1 MNGHTLT
8 LNAYY
13 PDFAHNF
20 HKPGTTFWKFER
32 GQHYAEPH
40 NPSWKAF
47 HDGNWENALHLI
59 ETERERLTGQH
70 EQLNAEGINTY
81 RVRIVDY
88 PLTPYL
94 QWELHYLHLRHQTGG
109 PVHIYPAHL
118 LAPLEHTGHE
128 LPDLNIC
135 APHATYIPNYDDN
148 GVLASATKY
157 PWGNSI
163 TRYVKHLYK
172 LGQPIDTYFQTH
184 IAHLPPP
191 ATPPHVP
198 DDYLETTG
206 RPQPTRS

>member
-1 MNGHTLT
+1 MNGHTMT
-8 LNAYY
+8 LGAYY
-13 PDFAHNF
+13 ADFDHNYRK
-20 HKPGTTFWKFER
+20 HDTTFWKFER

-40 NPSWKAF
+40 DASWQAF
-47 HDGNWENALHLI
+47 QRGDWDTALDLI
-59 ETERERLTGQH
+59 EQRRPQLTEHH
-70 EQLNAEGINTY
+70 EQLTAQGIATH

-94 QWELHYLHLRHQTGG
+94 QWELHLLNVRHQTGG

-135 APHATYIPNYDDN
+135 APHAIYIPNYDDN

-172 LGQPIDTYFQTH
+172 LGRPVDDYFATH
-184 IAHLPPP
+184 VAHLPPP
-191 ATPPHVP
+191 ALPPQLP
-198 DDYLETTG
+198 DDYLETAE
-206 RPQPTRS
+206 RPQPTRT